1 MIILVKNIVTSQ
13 KKYFSSEVTRDYNF
27 RMESLNKL
35 KNSILKYED
44 EINNSIKLDLNKSK
58 AETYITEIG
67 IILDEISFHQKHLKK
82 WMKEKSV
89 KTSMAQM
96 PGKCFITPEP
106 YGTVLIISPWNYPIH
121 LCLLPLVGSISSGNT
136 SIIKPSEYTPHTSDI
151 ISKIISDVFPEEYIS
166 VVQGGVSET
175 TLLLEE
181 KFDYIFFTGS
191 SNVGK
196 IVMSAA
202 SKHLTPVTLE
212 LGGKSPVIVDE
223 SANIKLSA
231 KRIAFGKV
239 INAGQTCVAPDYLLI
254 HKSIKEE
261 FITEFKNALNSFF
274 MDKDMSSMVNII
286 NETHYN
292 RLKNLMRGEHIILGG
307 TFDDDRKF
315 IEPTLIDE
323 VTFSSPIMK
332 DEIFGPILPI
342 ISYSNLSECI
352 EYIANFEKPLA
363 LYIFSE
369 NKENIAKIIGRCAF
383 GGGCIN
389 DTIIHLSNPNLPFGG
404 VGNSGIGSYHGK
416 KSFDTFTHYKSI
428 FKQSNIFDVPF
439 RYMPYTDKKLSI
451 IKKILK

>member
-1 MIILVKNIVTSQ
+1 
-13 KKYFSSEVTRDYNF
+13 
-27 RMESLNKL
+27 MESLNKL
-35 KNSILKYED
+35 KISILKYED

-106 YGTVLIISPWNYPIH
+106 YGTVLIISPWNYPLQ

-151 ISKIISDVFPEEYIS
+151 ISKIISDTFPEEYIS

-212 LGGKSPVIVDE
+212 LGGKSPVIVDK

-231 KRIAFGKV
+231 RRIAFGKV
-239 INAGQTCVAPDYLLI
+239 INSGQTCVAPDYLLI

-274 MDKDMSSMVNII
+274 VDKDMSSMVNII
-286 NETHYN
+286 NEAHYN
-292 RLKNLMRGEHIILGG
+292 RLKNLMRDEHIILGG
-307 TFDDDRKF
+307 TFDDHRKF

-323 VTFSSPIMK
+323 VTLSSPIMK
-332 DEIFGPILPI
+332 DEVFGPILPI

-352 EYIANFEKPLA
+352 EYIAHFEKPLA

-369 NKENIAKIIGRCAF
+369 NKENIAKVTGSCSF

-389 DTIIHLSNPNLPFGG
+389 DTIMHLSNPNLPFGG

-428 FKQSNIFDVPF
+428 FKQSSIFDVPF